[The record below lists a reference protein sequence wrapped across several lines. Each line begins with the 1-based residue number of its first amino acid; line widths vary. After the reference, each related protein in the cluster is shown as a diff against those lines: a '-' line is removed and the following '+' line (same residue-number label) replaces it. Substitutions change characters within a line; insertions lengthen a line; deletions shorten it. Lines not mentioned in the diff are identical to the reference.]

1 MLSHSF
7 MMVGLRGNVSMTAY
21 IIRRLIL
28 AVFVIIAV
36 TLLIFFAMRLLPGD
50 PLILYFA
57 QSNVLAGL
65 TPEKLAE
72 LHHQYGLDQPVI
84 VQYFHWI
91 GGVLQGDFG
100 NSLFLHQKV
109 LALLKLR
116 YPITLYLGLISFCIS
131 TVLGVLA
138 GLLAAI
144 RRGKWLDTVITPLT
158 YVGITIPIFW
168 LAILMIY
175 LFGIKTGWLPIIYTS
190 PPEDFWMGVKQV
202 IMPVICLS
210 VPAIAGI
217 ARQMRSSML
226 EVIRQDYIRT
236 AWAKGLQERVII
248 LKHALKNSLIPVITV
263 LGLEFSIIIG
273 GSVIVET
280 VFSIPGIGYLMVSS
294 IFNQDYA
301 VVQACTLIFAI
312 MIVLANLVVDTS
324 YGWLDPR
331 IKYH

>member
-1 MLSHSF
+1 MTSF
-7 MMVGLRGNVSMTAY
+7 

-28 AVFVIIAV
+28 ALFVLFAV

-57 QSNVLAGL
+57 QSSVLADL

-72 LHHQYGLDQPVI
+72 LHHEYGLDRPMM
-84 VQYFHWI
+84 VQYFSWL
-91 GGVLQGDFG
+91 GGVLHGDFG
-100 NSLFLHQKV
+100 TSLFYHMNV
-109 LALLKLR
+109 LELLKLR
-116 YPITLYLGLISFCIS
+116 YPVTLYLGLISFVIS
-131 TVLGVLA
+131 AFIGMLA
-138 GLLAAI
+138 GLLAAV
-144 RRGKWLDTVITPLT
+144 RRGRWLDSVITPLT
-158 YVGITIPIFW
+158 YIGITIPIFW
-168 LAILMIY
+168 LGILMIY
-175 LFGIKTGWLPIIYTS
+175 VFGIRLNWLPIIYSS

-210 VPAIAGI
+210 VPAIAGV

-236 AWAKGLQERVII
+236 AWSKGLKERGII
-248 LKHALKNSLIPVITV
+248 VKHALKNSLIPVITV

-280 VFSIPGIGYLMVSS
+280 VFAIPGIGFLMVTS

-301 VVQACTLIFAI
+301 VVQTCTLIFAV
-312 MIVLANLVVDTS
+312 MIVLANLVVDIS
-324 YGWLDPR
+324 YGWADPR
-331 IKYH
+331 IKYS